1 MDPVTKDY
9 IDNRDELVEWRAA
22 AIAAEIRAAVDQS
35 IARSDAYQ
43 RVTDVREKAAE
54 ARDQATERRFCSIEA
69 RLERV
74 EKGLASMRTTII
86 VTGLSVIIGIA
97 GLNAAILQNMQSSF
111 DSGRMVSAS
120 QAEFQ
125 RQVNETGTKLQELEL
140 QLRKIDALDDQI
152 QKKVPPER
160 PPGAR

>member
-1 MDPVTKDY
+1 MDPVAKDY
-9 IDNRDELVEWRAA
+9 IDSRDELVEWRAA
-22 AIAAEIRAAVDQS
+22 PISSEIRAAVDQS
-35 IARSDAYQ
+35 IARSDVYE
-43 RVTDVREKAAE
+43 RVTE
-54 ARDQATERRFCSIEA
+54 ARDQAIERRFCSIEA

-74 EKGLASMRTTII
+74 EKGLASVRTTII
-86 VTGLSVIIGIA
+86 VTGLSVIIDIA

-120 QAEFQ
+120 QAEVL

-140 QLRKIDALDDQI
+140 RLRKIDALYDQI
-152 QKKVPPER
+152 QKKVPPEH

>member
-1 MDPVTKDY
+1 MVDTCQCGAEHEPMDPVAKDY
-9 IDNRDELVEWRAA
+9 IDSRDELVEWRAA
-22 AIAAEIRAAVDQS
+22 AISSEIRAAVDQS
-35 IARSDAYQ
+35 IAQSDAY
-43 RVTDVREKAAE
+43 
-54 ARDQATERRFCSIEA
+54 
-69 RLERV
+69 ERV
-74 EKGLASMRTTII
+74 EKGLASVQSTII
-86 VTGLSVIIGIA
+86 VTGLSVIIDIA

-120 QAEFQ
+120 QAEVL

-140 QLRKIDALDDQI
+140 RLRKIDALYDQI